1 MATFVQNIKNIRG
14 EAVYG
19 PDVRESIAEAIAQAI
34 DLDIGGDDLVFVT
47 LTRITGSSD
56 DFLLSFSDQQS

>member
-19 PDVRESIAEAIAQAI
+19 PDVRESIAEAITQAI
-34 DLDIGGDDLVFVT
+34 DLDISGDDMVFVT
-47 LTRITGSSD
+47 LTEIVESPD
-56 DFLLSFSDQQS
+56 DFLLSFSNQQ